1 MAKSTTPVIDLG
13 EFAAHPLML
22 RNTLTEHFT
31 ASRSVKATEAT
42 AELLRAHVK
51 TELMRGDRTLTD
63 AARGITATIVEVPES
78 ETVRV
83 NPVTLRALLPASEV
97 ARFTETT
104 YTLEAVGIDG
114 KRLPKHTPRP
124 IDGRLSL
131 GAVAREAK
139 QWSDAKTYVEGLRD
153 VARTGVISQLR
164 TAGLVPTESTVYIF
178 TPNTGALGGLRIT
191 VGTALDIDTVREF
204 HPRQVA
210 LATETSH
217 RGAHL
222 RLDIRRITAAA
233 PAEVTA

>member
-1 MAKSTTPVIDLG
+1 MAKAPTPVIDLG
-13 EFAAHPLML
+13 DFSTHPPML

-83 NPVTLRALLPASEV
+83 NPTTLRALLAPSEIE
-97 ARFTETT
+97 RFTETI

-131 GAVAREAK
+131 GAVALEAK
-139 QWSDAKTYVEGLRD
+139 QWADTASHNEELRD
-153 VARTGVISQLR
+153 VARTGVISQLH
-164 TAGLVPTESTVYIF
+164 TAGLLPTESTVYIF

-210 LATETSH
+210 AATETSH
-217 RGAHL
+217 RGAYL

-233 PAEVTA
+233 AAGVPA